1 MSNKSLNNK
10 NNVKNAKNESAKMTT
25 TTEIMKMRHTLAHV
39 LAAAVKEL
47 YPKVKL
53 GIGPAIDNGFY
64 YDIDFGETK
73 LTEADLPKIEKKMRG
88 ILQRKFKMAKY
99 DRARNEAL
107 NWAIEEKQGLKK
119 ELIEE
124 LPESETISFY
134 AMVPGKTEIEGEI
147 KDDVDE
153 VETVEKAPGEVI
165 FEDLCKGP
173 HIKASDE
180 IGVFKL
186 TKAAGAYWR
195 GDEKRQMLT
204 RIYGVAFETNEELDE
219 YLKRQEEARL
229 RDHRKLGKE
238 LDLYT
243 FSDLVGAGLPMF
255 TPRGT
260 VLRDVLAEFSLS
272 LRKKA
277 GFERVWTPHI
287 TKLDLYKTSGHYAK
301 FGEELF
307 LVHSQVNGEEFA
319 LKPMNCPHHT
329 QIFASRPRT
338 YREMPIR
345 YMEPTTDYRDE
356 KTGELG
362 GLSRVR
368 SLTQDDSHVF
378 CRNSQIKQEIQNL
391 VGIVRELYETVGM
404 SKLRARL
411 SYRSDEDKYLGDPK
425 LWEMAQKEIR
435 QAAIDNGLDFFEMEG
450 EAAFYGPKIDF
461 MAEDAIGREHQVAT
475 IQLDF
480 VQPERFGLEFVNER
494 GERERPV
501 MIHHATLG
509 SIERFMSVFIEH
521 TAGWFPFW
529 AAPEQVRVLMVNDQ
543 VSEYVNTKILPVLQ
557 GLELRE
563 PILQE
568 GCRFTVDESDDSLGK
583 KIKRATEMKIPCVLI
598 VGPRDVE
605 AGEVSI
611 RLREGEKKVKVGKLG
626 ELLKGL

>member
-1 MSNKSLNNK
+1 MSKE
-10 NNVKNAKNESAKMTT
+10 NEV
-25 TTEIMKMRHTLAHV
+25 EKMRHTLSHV
-39 LAAAVKEL
+39 LAAAVLEL
-47 YPKVKL
+47 YPTTKF
-53 GIGPAIDNGFY
+53 GIGPAIEDGFY
-64 YDIDFGETK
+64 YDMDFGTEK
-73 LTEADLPKIEKKMRG
+73 ITEADLAKIEKKMRG
-88 ILQRKFKMAKY
+88 LIKRGFTMERSEKS
-99 DRARNEAL
+99 RNDAL
-107 NWAIEEKQGLKK
+107 DWAVEGKQELKK

-134 AMVPGKTEIEGEI
+134 TMMDPQ
-147 KDDVDE
+147 
-153 VETVEKAPGEVI
+153 EKVV

-173 HIKASDE
+173 HIEKAKE
-180 IGVFKL
+180 IGAFKL
-186 TKAAGAYWR
+186 MKVAGAYWR

-204 RIYGVAFETNEELDE
+204 RVYGVAFATQEELDE
-219 YLKRQEEARL
+219 YLKRQEEAKA

-260 VLRDVLAEFSLS
+260 LIRDLLAEYSLS
-272 LRKKA
+272 LRKRA

-287 TKLDLYKTSGHYAK
+287 TKVDLYKTSGHYAK
-301 FGEELF
+301 FGDELF
-307 LVHSQVNGEEFA
+307 MVHSQVNGEEFA

-338 YREMPIR
+338 YRDMPVR

-378 CRNSQIKQEIQNL
+378 CRTSQIKEEIANL
-391 VGIVRELYETVGM
+391 VSIVKEFYTKMGM
-404 SKLRARL
+404 EKLRARL
-411 SYRSDEDKYLGDPK
+411 SYRSDEDKYLGDKK
-425 LWEMAQKEIR
+425 LWAMAQKQIK
-435 QAAIDNGLDFFEMEG
+435 QAAIDNKLDFFEMEG

-480 VQPERFGLEFVNER
+480 VQPERFGLEFVNEK
-494 GERERPV
+494 GEKERPV

-521 TAGWFPFW
+521 TAGWFPLW
-529 AAPEQVRVLMVNDQ
+529 VAPEQVRVLTVNDKVAEYVDE
-543 VSEYVNTKILPVLQ
+543 VSEVLRGVVLNEPV
-557 GLELRE
+557 ENNKLRY
-563 PILQE
+563 
-568 GCRFTVDESDDSLGK
+568 TVDDSDDSLGK
-583 KIKRATEMKIPCVLI
+583 KIRRAVAMKLPVILI
-598 VGPRDVE
+598 VGEKDKE
-605 AGEVSI
+605 GKTVSM
-611 RLREGEKKVKVGKLG
+611 RLKDKEETIKLKDLKKYLEKM
-626 ELLKGL
+626 

>member
-1 MSNKSLNNK
+1 MKEQ
-10 NNVKNAKNESAKMTT
+10 NEV
-25 TTEIMKMRHTLAHV
+25 EKMRHTLSHV

-47 YPKVKL
+47 YPTTKF
-53 GIGPAIDNGFY
+53 GIGPAIEDGFY
-64 YDIDFGETK
+64 YDMDFGTEK
-73 LTEADLPKIEKKMRG
+73 ITEADLAKIEKKMRG
-88 ILQRKFKMAKY
+88 IIKRGFKMERTEKS
-99 DRARNEAL
+99 RNDAL
-107 NWAIEEKQGLKK
+107 DWAIEGKQILKK

-124 LPESETISFY
+124 LPEKETISFY
-134 AMVPGKTEIEGEI
+134 AMVDNNGGKT
-147 KDDVDE
+147 V
-153 VETVEKAPGEVI
+153 

-173 HIKASDE
+173 HIESSKE
-180 IGVFKL
+180 IAAFKL
-186 TKAAGAYWR
+186 TKVAGAYWR

-204 RIYGVAFETNEELDE
+204 RVYGVAFAKQEELDE
-219 YLKRQEEARL
+219 YLKRQEEAKA
-229 RDHRKLGKE
+229 RDHMKLGKE

-260 VLRDVLAEFSLS
+260 LMRDLLADYSLS
-272 LRKKA
+272 LRKRA

-301 FGEELF
+301 FGDELF
-307 LVHSQVNGEEFA
+307 IVHSQVNGEEFA

-338 YREMPIR
+338 YRDMPVR

-378 CRNSQIKQEIQNL
+378 CRTSQIKDEIKNL
-391 VGIVRELYETVGM
+391 VAIVQEFYTSMGM
-404 SKLRARL
+404 MKLRARL
-411 SYRSDEDKYLGDPK
+411 SYRSDEDKYLGDKK
-425 LWEMAQKEIR
+425 LWNMAQKEIR
-435 QAAIDNGLDFFEMEG
+435 QAAIDNKLDFFEMEG

-480 VQPERFGLEFVNER
+480 VQPERFGLEFVNEK
-494 GERERPV
+494 GEKERPV

-521 TAGWFPFW
+521 TAGWFPLW
-529 AAPEQVRVLMVNDQ
+529 VAPEQVRILTVNDK
-543 VSEYVNTKILPVLQ
+543 VSKYVNEICSELDKVILDTPV
-557 GLELRE
+557 EHNKLRYE
-563 PILQE
+563 
-568 GCRFTVDESDDSLGK
+568 VDDSADSLGK
-583 KIKRATEMKIPCVLI
+583 KIRRAVAMKIPVILI
-598 VGPRDVE
+598 VGEKDKE
-605 AGEVSI
+605 AKEVSV
-611 RLREGEKKVKVGKLG
+611 RLREDEKKVKLNKLV
-626 ELLKGL
+626 EFIKGIK